1 MCGPL
6 GWWAHWRNVN
16 VKMKKRTSA
25 HLLPSVELRLHHLPA
40 FVLHLDF
47 TITQIRWTASF
58 LFSILSPHRSPC
70 MIWSCS
76 HPVYDTI
83 LSSSLVWYYLVDV
96 LCMILSGGCLVY
108 NINLQATT
116 TTILST
122 GGVTIPINLVSSAM
136 DSIRQCIVLFKA
148 VVIPTS
154 DPKSEFLCQSSV
166 YCAEPTD
173 PLNHLVRLGYLPH
186 PHPSHITLM
195 LRIRVLLQ
203 SISNRSCV
211 SNKPN
216 ALVTAIPLKSS
227 RVFHLNV
234 TFWWLGALSKM
245 NRACASPFVRPLKML
260 IMWLTWAS
268 RWSAVNHPSLFLPG
282 QKMIWASLP
291 PGVGECEWDQRT
303 RPATV
308 HLLSSHKHTQ
318 SAVKKSETI
327 REMPSPFAF
336 GISLPRHP
344 NESAIDHF
352 DKMWICHVWWEQDG
366 SAQEKDEGAHF
377 LRCPKCE
384 IDICRF

>member
-1 MCGPL
+1 MHVWSSGLMGPL
-6 GWWAHWRNVN
+6 EEWECENEKEN
-16 VKMKKRTSA
+16 KCT
-25 HLLPSVELRLHHLPA
+25 P
-40 FVLHLDF
+40 F
-47 TITQIRWTASF
+47 TICWAEIASF
-58 LFSILSPHRSPC
+58 AC
-70 MIWSCS
+70 
-76 HPVYDTI
+76 
-83 LSSSLVWYYLVDV
+83 
-96 LCMILSGGCLVY
+96 
-108 NINLQATT
+108 
-116 TTILST
+116 
-122 GGVTIPINLVSSAM
+122 
-136 DSIRQCIVLFKA
+136 
-148 VVIPTS
+148 
-154 DPKSEFLCQSSV
+154 
-166 YCAEPTD
+166 
-173 PLNHLVRLGYLPH
+173 
-186 PHPSHITLM
+186 
-195 LRIRVLLQ
+195 
-203 SISNRSCV
+203 
-211 SNKPN
+211 
-216 ALVTAIPLKSS
+216 
-227 RVFHLNV
+227 
-234 TFWWLGALSKM
+234 FWWLGALSKM

-268 RWSAVNHPSLFLPG
+268 RWSAVNHPSLFFPG
-282 QKMIWASLP
+282 QKMIWALLP